1 LEKVKLALPLTTVR
15 QWRILM
21 HKASATTGATI
32 MMIIETPTF
41 TRRVSE
47 LLTNE
52 DYRKLQIALVNR
64 PQAGVLIPGS
74 GGLRKI
80 RWASSGRGKRGG
92 ARIIY
97 YWAVEAEQLLM
108 LFVFPKNERDD
119 LTPDQLKILRTI
131 VEKEYL

>member
-1 LEKVKLALPLTTVR
+1 
-15 QWRILM
+15 
-21 HKASATTGATI
+21 

-47 LLTNE
+47 LLTDE

-64 PQAGVLIPGS
+64 PQAGALIPGS

-92 ARIIY
+92 ARVIY
-97 YWAVEAEQLLM
+97 YWAVEPEQLLM
-108 LFVFPKNERDD
+108 LFVFAKNERDD
-119 LTPDQLKILRTI
+119 LTPDQLKILKTI
-131 VEKEYL
+131 VEDEYP